1 VTVCEKIVPRLNKHN
16 DRHRMKFHDNYPTYR
31 NEELVAPLPDGNDI
45 GLLGDFYA
53 RIGADAYSWTSRA
66 LWRRQN
72 G

>member
-1 VTVCEKIVPRLNKHN
+1 
-16 DRHRMKFHDNYPTYR
+16 MKFHDNYPTYR